1 MHSLPEPSLSS
12 RRSPQTRCPPCR
24 ENPTGNSAADPFNSA
39 SRPPFTDAD
48 FAYSLEV
55 LEKDLYASV
64 ERYAQRRLRC
74 FKTAVNTGLRAG
86 RIDVV
91 GLRDVGGNLEGS
103 GEVIAIEVKRGQQSF
118 LTAVGQAAAYSVYAD
133 RCYLA
138 DIRADGFKEE
148 ERTIAA
154 QLGVGLLQLKIGK
167 RVSVTEKQLAPIV
180 TPHAA
185 FRLELIEKLHYS
197 LCTIC
202 TSFFERGDG
211 KNFRAKV
218 VPQSEKI
225 NFRLRA
231 VEGERGLIYW
241 LGEQDGRSGK
251 NEEHTYTRRYICPAC
266 VSALFG

>member
-1 MHSLPEPSLSS
+1 M
-12 RRSPQTRCPPCR
+12 
-24 ENPTGNSAADPFNSA
+24 
-39 SRPPFTDAD
+39 
-48 FAYSLEV
+48 

-64 ERYAQRRLRC
+64 ERYAQGRLRC
-74 FKTAVNTGLRAG
+74 FTTAVNTGLRAG

-91 GLRDVGGNLEGS
+91 GLRDAGGSLEGS

-138 DIRADGFKEE
+138 DTRADGFKEE
-148 ERTIAA
+148 ERTIAM
-154 QLGVGLLQLKIGK
+154 QLGVGLLHLKVGK
-167 RVSVTEKQLAPIV
+167 RVSVTEEQLAPIG

-185 FRLELIEKLHYS
+185 FRLELIEKLHHS

-225 NFRLRA
+225 DFRLRA
-231 VEGERGLIYW
+231 VERERGLMYW

-251 NEEHTYTRRYICPAC
+251 SEERTYTRRYICPAC